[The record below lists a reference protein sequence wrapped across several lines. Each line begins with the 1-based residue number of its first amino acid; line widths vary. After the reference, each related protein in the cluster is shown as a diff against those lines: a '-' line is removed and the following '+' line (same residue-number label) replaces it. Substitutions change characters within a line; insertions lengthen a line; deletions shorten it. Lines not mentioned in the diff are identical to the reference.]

1 MAKKPAPFN
10 NPFGA
15 LKLEKDPPKP
25 AAPTAGRSA
34 APPPPKPPKP
44 AKNAPSDDD
53 SALFLEAIGEVEPVR
68 RGRTAV
74 PPPSPPAAHALKI
87 QNDETEALTRLAE
100 LVSGDGPFELSDTD
114 EFVEGHVHGLEPRVL
129 RKLKQ
134 GEFSTQAHVD
144 LHGLTKDEAKDAVA
158 RFLLD
163 AHVKGL
169 RCVLVV
175 HGRGLHSKDQVPVLK
190 AGLQQWLAR
199 GRAARHVLAFCTAR
213 PSDGGLGAMYV
224 LLRR

>member
-1 MAKKPAPFN
+1 MAKKPEPFN

-15 LKLEKDPPKP
+15 LKLQKDAPKP
-25 AAPTAGRSA
+25 AAQARPA
-34 APPPPKPPKP
+34 APPPPKPSRK
-44 AKNAPSDDD
+44 AAASDDE
-53 SALFLEAIGEVEPVR
+53 STLFLEAVGAVEPVR
-68 RGRTAV
+68 RGKTAV
-74 PPPSPPAAHALKI
+74 PPPTPPPAHALTI
-87 QNDETEALTRLAE
+87 QNDDTEALTRLAE

-114 EFVEGHVHGLEPRVL
+114 EFVEGHVQGLEPRVL

-134 GEFSTQAHVD
+134 GEFSAQAHVD

-158 RFLLD
+158 RFLID

-199 GRAARHVLAFCTAR
+199 GKASRHVLAFCTAR